1 MQEGSLRRK
10 GIFGVE
16 LHAFIEPLKPRNLDL
31 ENRSSDFEQQGEH
44 YSYPIY
50 FQSSERTLL
59 CNST

>member
-16 LHAFIEPLKPRNLDL
+16 VHVFIEPLKPRNLDL

-50 FQSSERTLL
+50 FQSS
-59 CNST
+59 